1 MAILKNITAR
11 SGTYKDKQGN
21 EKSSYVRCG
30 VILETKNG
38 EAIKLEALP
47 VNFDGWLYMHDP
59 EPREARP
66 DAKKDPARHFDDLKD
81 EPIPF

>member
-1 MAILKNITAR
+1 MAVLKNITAL
-11 SGTYKDKQGN
+11 SGTYKDREGN

-38 EAIKLEALP
+38 QAIKLEALP

-59 EPREARP
+59 EPK
-66 DAKKDPARHFDDLKD
+66 DAKP
-81 EPIPF
+81 EPKQEKRGSIHDMESDVPF

>member
-21 EKSSYVRCG
+21 EKSTYVRCG

-47 VNFDGWLYMHDP
+47 VNFDGWLYLHDP
-59 EPREARP
+59 DPKEPKPEGKP
-66 DAKKDPARHFDDLKD
+66 DPTRHFDDMKQD
-81 EPIPF
+81 IPF